1 MRAADDSER
10 QASFSTNR
18 ITAGFPDFENFAAP
32 SDPETSGSDA
42 DFSTSGTS
50 SETAFDPGNESCVID
65 TDVEL
70 ECTSRHIFTQEEV
83 RSLYSF
89 RFVAAFDC
97 YNTQLVHNR
106 NQIGMLM
113 ISKSVSRKLAPLS

>member
-1 MRAADDSER
+1 MRTADDSER
-10 QASFSTNR
+10 QAPFSTNR
-18 ITAGFPDFENFAAP
+18 ITAGLPDSENFAAP

-42 DFSTSGTS
+42 EFSTSGTS

-65 TDVEL
+65 TEVEL

-89 RFVAAFDC
+89 RLVAA
-97 YNTQLVHNR
+97 L
-106 NQIGMLM
+106 
-113 ISKSVSRKLAPLS
+113 